1 MKKINVYFEDVE
13 MAKLKEV
20 KGKTTWHDFIMSLT
34 NSKSN
39 TEKNGDND

>member
-13 MAKLKEV
+13 MVKLKEV

-34 NSKSN
+34 KSN

>member
-13 MAKLKEV
+13 MSKLKEV